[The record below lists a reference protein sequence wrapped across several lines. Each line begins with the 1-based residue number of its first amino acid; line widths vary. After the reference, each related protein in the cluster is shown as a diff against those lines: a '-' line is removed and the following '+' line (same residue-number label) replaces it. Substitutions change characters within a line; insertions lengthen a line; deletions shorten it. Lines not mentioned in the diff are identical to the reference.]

1 MPKFFISSNQIKDNN
16 EVVIIGEDV
25 KHISN
30 VLRMK
35 PEDEVQVCNAET
47 SINYLIS
54 LEKFEKDKIY
64 GKILKEIKS
73 EAESSV
79 NVNIFQGVPKSD
91 KMELIIQKSTEL
103 GVKEITPVDMIR
115 CVSKVSQ
122 KDEKKKLERWQ
133 KISEVAAKQ
142 SGRDIIPVINK
153 INTIEDICKKIN
165 EYDMIIVPYEKAENM
180 SLKDAIESIKK
191 MNKINLSIGIVIGPE
206 GGFDESEIEKLKTSG
221 AMIITLGKRILR
233 TETVALA
240 MVSVI
245 MYELGGSI

>member
-1 MPKFFISSNQIKDNN
+1 MQYSTKSLAIYSLQKLYNYGKILHRNNEREIFMPKFFISSNQIKDNN

-79 NVNIFQGVPKSD
+79 NINIFQGVPKSD

-142 SGRDIIPVINK
+142 SGRDIIPVIHK

-191 MNKINLSIGIVIGPE
+191 MNKIKPSIGIVIGPE
-206 GGFDESEIEKLKTSG
+206 GG
-221 AMIITLGKRILR
+221 
-233 TETVALA
+233 
-240 MVSVI
+240 
-245 MYELGGSI
+245 

>member
-1 MPKFFISSNQIKDNN
+1 MNFFVLKYKVKHKFLFSKEGSIYVYKLLYYSAKSLARYSLQKLYNYGKILHRNNEREICMPKFFINSNQIEENN
-16 EVVIIGEDV
+16 KIVIIGEDV

-35 PEDEVQVCNAET
+35 PEDQVQVCNTET

-64 GKILKEIKS
+64 GTILKEIKS
-73 EAESSV
+73 EAES
-79 NVNIFQGVPKSD
+79 NVNINVFQGIPKSD

-103 GVKEITPVDMIR
+103 GVKEFTPVDMIR

-142 SGRDIIPVINK
+142 SGRDIIPVINR

-165 EYDMIIVPYEKAENM
+165 EYDMIIVPYEKAENVNF
-180 SLKDAIESIKK
+180 KEAIEKIK
-191 MNKINLSIGIVIGPE
+191 
-206 GGFDESEIEKLKTSG
+206 SEN
-221 AMIITLGKRILR
+221 
-233 TETVALA
+233 
-240 MVSVI
+240 
-245 MYELGGSI
+245 